1 MPSKEKTIGAALFA
15 SIGAFAKRG
24 AGEWTLFGRRNPV
37 IRTVILH
44 WIIGVGTGLF
54 CAGLLLGL
62 DTLGIRSLLFRS
74 DALVPGLVLLFGGFA
89 ITFGGVVSAAAVMF
103 PDFDER
109 DGGTGARRAPR
120 SRAIEPHPDAQATE
134 ADTQGRLLSAPSQ
147 NRRRGAVDYSW
158 LLLSDG
164 CCA

>member
-1 MPSKEKTIGAALFA
+1 MAARRFRGMEAAAVPSKEKTIGAALFA

-134 ADTQGRLLSAPSQ
+134 TDEQGRLSSAPS
-147 NRRRGAVDYSW
+147 
-158 LLLSDG
+158 
-164 CCA
+164 